1 MNTLRE
7 AIHEYIDMRRK
18 LGFKLN
24 STRRALLA
32 FATFMEQK
40 QAPFITVELALA
52 WAQQPVH
59 AQPSHWAQRLS
70 YVRVFTRHR
79 KAADARTEIPPPGL
93 LPFQPQRARPYLY
106 TDDEIRKLL
115 QAALDMPYA
124 YERCALNPWLYHC
137 LFGLLIVAGLRVG
150 EACNLELRDVD
161 IDAAVLT
168 IRGAK
173 FGRDRLVP
181 LHGSTCAVLADYIA
195 RRERHWQRR
204 PVTPFLFV
212 SSRGKRLDQA
222 SITRTFHQLSRL
234 IGLRGKTASHGPRL
248 HDMRHSFATKA
259 LVNWYR
265 HDQDPDRLLPVLS
278 TWLGH
283 VKVADTQWYLE
294 ASPALM
300 REAMRRLES
309 RWKEQS

>member
-1 MNTLRE
+1 M
-7 AIHEYIDMRRK
+7 
-18 LGFKLN
+18 
-24 STRRALLA
+24 
-32 FATFMEQK
+32 
-40 QAPFITVELALA
+40 
-52 WAQQPVH
+52 
-59 AQPSHWAQRLS
+59 S

-222 SITRTFHQLSRL
+222 SITRTFHQL
-234 IGLRGKTASHGPRL
+234 AAP
-248 HDMRHSFATKA
+248 DVA
-259 LVNWYR
+259 
-265 HDQDPDRLLPVLS
+265 PDR
-278 TWLGH
+278 
-283 VKVADTQWYLE
+283 
-294 ASPALM
+294 PA
-300 REAMRRLES
+300 RQDRQS
-309 RWKEQS
+309 RATPS